1 MINLRGSYARP
12 IGNEVWLYGVHIASY
27 GNAGANNHEPQ
38 RARKL
43 LLHKKEVSEIKDQLA
58 QKGLTLVPLR
68 VYVKKR
74 WVKIKLGLGRGKK
87 KYDKRRTIIDRD
99 REREAS
105 RAIKRRLE

>member
-1 MINLRGSYARP
+1 MINLRGSYARA

-27 GNAGANNHEPQ
+27 ENAGPNNHEPQ

-43 LLHKKEVSEIKDQLA
+43 LLHKKEVSEIKDKLA

-74 WVKIKLGLGRGKK
+74 WVKMKLGLGRGKK
-87 KYDKRRTIIDRD
+87 KYDKRRTIMDRD

>member
-1 MINLRGSYARP
+1 MINLRGSYAKA
-12 IGNEVWLYGVHIASY
+12 IDNEIWLYGVHIASY
-27 GNAGANNHEPQ
+27 ENAGSNNHEPQ
-38 RARKL
+38 RVRKL
-43 LLHKKEVSEIKDQLA
+43 LLHKKEVSAIKDQLA

-99 REREAS
+99 RDREAS